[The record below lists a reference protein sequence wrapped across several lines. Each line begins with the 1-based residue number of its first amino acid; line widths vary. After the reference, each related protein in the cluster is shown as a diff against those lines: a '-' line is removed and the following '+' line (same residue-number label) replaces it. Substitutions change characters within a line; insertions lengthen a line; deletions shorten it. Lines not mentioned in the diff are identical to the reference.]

1 MAKKENNY
9 YFDSFAKGIA
19 FANQAAALLQEVFA
33 HFDAANVKAHLNE
46 MHAIEHTA
54 DGVKHDMR
62 EKLIKEFLPPIERE
76 DIMALSHTID
86 DVTDAI
92 EDILCGMYMYN
103 ITELRADAQAFAD
116 VISRCCAAM
125 TDMMAEFPNY
135 KKSAALQDKIVEVN
149 ALEEEGD
156 RLYLEALHRLYA
168 EEANPVQ
175 IIAWT
180 KLYDRLERVCD
191 GCEDVADLV
200 EQVIMKNS

>member
-33 HFDAANVKAHLNE
+33 HFDAANVKAHLDE

-103 ITELRADAQAFAD
+103 ITELRADVPAFAD

-135 KKSAALQDKIVEVN
+135 KKSDALEEKIVEVN

-156 RLYLEALHRLYA
+156 RLYVHAMHSLYA
-168 EEANPVQ
+168 QEQDAVK

-191 GCEDVADLV
+191 CCEDVADLV